1 MPFDSTLYYV
11 TNRKGSK
18 DEPVDSNGQKSKVT
32 VARQKYYGP
41 FRNEKLTYGKYT
53 MNGDGEPVLKRING
67 CADIPL
73 DADSSVLVF
82 VHGFN
87 SSFARFTKVVAK
99 LAETIRSEGDAGTN
113 PNEVPV
119 RDSTRLQKLV
129 TIMYSWPSMGSPF
142 AYMQDECSVQ
152 YSYAHFKQF
161 IDEITALVG
170 KTSRIHFVA
179 HSLGCQLVYRYL
191 LDRNFKES
199 DNEQA
204 ARAAGTVIFSCPDL
218 DYQTVSLDSEREMF
232 SRSIDRG
239 YILVSDVDG
248 PLELSRAL
256 HGYTRLGRPALP
268 SATSLF
274 WGTFRTGS
282 IPNIISTAVHMPEII
297 VRRTLKRINCGFRN
311 PDEIWQEENKEKG
324 IEFAGNISL
333 YDFTIAD
340 RRQRRIGHSICIE
353 LIASLF
359 KNGRP
364 PKDWAEE
371 AIVKVPDEFVEC
383 LVIPYARSQ
392 PYQEDEHK
400 LFIYTKLTPPKAN
413 VH

>member
-1 MPFDSTLYYV
+1 MLERLP
-11 TNRKGSK
+11 
-18 DEPVDSNGQKSKVT
+18 
-32 VARQKYYGP
+32 
-41 FRNEKLTYGKYT
+41 
-53 MNGDGEPVLKRING
+53 G
-67 CADIPL
+67 CAALPL
-73 DADSSVLVF
+73 GANTDVLVF

-87 SSFARFTKVVAK
+87 SPFARVTKLVGK
-99 LAETIRSEGDAGTN
+99 LAETIGSDAGADGDHNRGGT
-113 PNEVPV
+113 V
-119 RDSTRLQKLV
+119 RQELV

-161 IDEITALVG
+161 VDEITTLVG
-170 KTSRIHFVA
+170 NTSRIHFVA

-191 LDRNFKES
+191 LDRNFTQLATARS
-199 DNEQA
+199 

-232 SRSIDRG
+232 SASIDRG
-239 YILVSDVDG
+239 FILVSDVDG

-282 IPNIISTAVHMPEII
+282 IPNIISTVVHMPEII
-297 VRRTLKRINCGFRN
+297 VRRTLKRIKCRFRN
-311 PDEIWQEENKEKG
+311 LDEIWQEENRDKG
-324 IEFAGNISL
+324 IQFAENITL

-359 KNGRP
+359 KNGCA
-364 PKDWAEE
+364 PKDWTEE
-371 AIVKVPDEFVEC
+371 ATVKVPDEFVEC
-383 LVIPYARSQ
+383 ILIPYVRHQ

-400 LFIYTKLTPPKAN
+400 LFIYKKLTPPRP
-413 VH
+413 HR